1 MKNLTLKEYE
11 QFSAYL
17 DGQLSA
23 SETRK
28 LEEQLKLNPEWRL
41 ALDELNAT
49 RALLRR
55 APQYRAPRNFTISPE
70 VARQYARK
78 SWIPTF
84 ISFRLSSAVAALSVI
99 AVMLLQLLPG
109 LRLGAQMAAAPA
121 ADTQRNATALAM
133 PTQEAM
139 KAAEAP
145 QLSAPS
151 TESATGATQPPVIMW
166 GDSSGIITS
175 GPALGRGGG
184 GGGGDASGQTVTGEG
199 IVTYNQE
206 KIGSPMA
213 GGAADMQVN
222 PSPNGGIV
230 SYDGQPSPDQNTTS
244 NTYTPPMS
252 LPPQSA
258 GALPEQPAQS
268 VAPSNSPALEGA
280 GPILG
285 VPSTEEAGKVIAEG
299 PITPASEPAPSLAD
313 SGRQVAEQPA
323 ASFWTTT
330 RIVQAGLLGLALVAG
345 VTAFLLRRRMP

>member
-23 SETRK
+23 AEIRK

-55 APQYRAPRNFTISPE
+55 APKYRAPRNFTISPE

-78 SWIPTF
+78 SWLPTF
-84 ISFRLSSAVAALSVI
+84 ISFRLSGAVAALSVI

-109 LRLGAQMAAAPA
+109 LRLGAQLSAAPA
-121 ADTQRNATALAM
+121 ADTQRNATGLAM

-151 TESATGATQPPVIMW
+151 SESATGATQPPIILW
-166 GDSSGIITS
+166 GDSGGIITS
-175 GPALGRGGG
+175 SQGLGRGG
-184 GGGGDASGQTVTGEG
+184 GGGGDASGQAITGEG

-206 KIGSPMA
+206 KVGPPMG
-213 GGAADMQVN
+213 GGAPDTAIS
-222 PSPNGGIV
+222 PAPNGGIV
-230 SYDGQPSPDQNTTS
+230 NYGGQPSPDQNPS
-244 NTYTPPMS
+244 ANTYTPPYS

-285 VPSTEEAGKVIAEG
+285 VPSTQEAGKIIAEG
-299 PITPASEPAPSLAD
+299 PITPQSEPAPSLAN

-330 RIVQAGLLGLALVAG
+330 RIAQAGLLGLALLAG
-345 VTAFLLRRRMP
+345 VTAFLMRRRMP